1 VSWDGSPV
9 GWPLHGSRCRSTAA
23 AARPNTESLAIDGS
37 ATYRLA
43 YVKSGCPGPCNPL
56 LQVTRTG
63 GDHWNTLRR
72 IGSGFGAGVTAAGP
86 LVVVTASGHPDG
98 GAPEAHTEYLISND
112 GGQHWRERDDPCGG
126 QLRHEWDTS
135 EIAITPEKIAAI
147 CTERSSFHRHALVTS
162 TDQGKV
168 FTARRPLT
176 HRGLERLRSPI
187 RAGQVFALGHPV
199 T

>member
-1 VSWDGSPV
+1 VS
-9 GWPLHGSRCRSTAA
+9 AA
-23 AARPNTESLAIDGS
+23 AVRPNTESLAIDGS
-37 ATYRLA
+37 VIYRLA
-43 YVKSGCPGPCNPL
+43 YVKSDCPGPCNPL

-63 GDHWNTLRR
+63 SDHWHTLRR

-86 LVVVTASGHPDG
+86 LVIVTVSGHPTG
-98 GAPEAHTEYLISND
+98 GAPEAHTEYFISDD
-112 GGQHWRERDDPCGG
+112 GGEHWRLRADPCGTEP
-126 QLRHEWDTS
+126 QQEWDTS
-135 EIAITPEKIAAI
+135 EIMITPEKIAAI
-147 CTERSSFHRHALVTS
+147 CTERSSLHRHALITS

-176 HRGLERLRSPI
+176 HRELERLRSPI